1 MKVLIISLPRCGST
15 ALMHKISDELDLVPY
30 MEPFSAEIKNQ
41 PPYDFWN
48 DKQNVVVKTLIGQPR
63 LDNLVSFYTK
73 FSKNFDEVILLSRRD
88 LVAAAES
95 YAYLKWNLSNGFML
109 DDEYQ
114 WEETPNL
121 SEIYQLI
128 TKLDDDIIKLS
139 KILNLK
145 VSYYEDLYDL
155 NSSKR
160 LRKNKR
166 VKPLI

>member
-15 ALMHKISDELDLVPY
+15 SLMNKISEERNLLSY
-30 MEPFSAEIKNQ
+30 MEPFSMETENQ

-48 DKQNVVVKTLIGQPR
+48 DKTNVIVKTLIGQPQ
-63 LDNLVSFYTK
+63 LNDLIKFYTE
-73 FSKNFDEVILLSRRD
+73 FSKNFDEVILLSRKD
-88 LVAAAES
+88 LIAVSES
-95 YAYLKWNLSNGFML
+95 YAYLKWNAENGFKM
-109 DDEYQ
+109 DDDYE

-121 SEIYQLI
+121 AKTHQLI
-128 TKLDDDIIKLS
+128 TKLNDDINQLA

-145 VSYYEDLYDL
+145 VTYYEELFNS

-166 VKPLI
+166 VKTLI